1 MIQKML
7 VAFLMIG
14 LTFAG
19 QGGKGGKGGKGKG
32 GHGNHGSHGGPGGPM
47 QKPGGPGSHM
57 QKPGGNEKPNMMM
70 EMMGHMD
77 GLCMDPEMIIKMC
90 VMGTPLGTIGL
101 FVLFV
106 QYSVWTRSKDV

>member
-19 QGGKGGKGGKGKG
+19 KGGKGGKGGYGVGKG
-32 GHGNHGSHGGPGGPM
+32 GPGGHGGGKGGPGGPGAH
-47 QKPGGPGSHM
+47 GGQM
-57 QKPGGNEKPNMMM
+57 QKPGGNEKPIMMM

-90 VMGTPLGTIGL
+90 VMGTSLGRIGL
-101 FVLFV
+101 CVLFV
-106 QYSVWTRSKDV
+106 EYFLWTRSKDV